1 METINFDRNW
11 SEIVDQKAFENPLVL
26 KQCHHMFCHQTQQK
40 PDKEQKKKQSSLA
53 QRYHQVA
60 RLSNLNI

>member
-40 PDKEQKKKQSSLA
+40 PDNEQKKNN
-53 QRYHQVA
+53 
-60 RLSNLNI
+60 RLWHRDITR